1 MDESIGGPPKR
12 TQEDLIRTIVVARD
26 SVWVVNNE
34 IQKKAENGTL
44 TEEGK
49 GNIQRNVSHLEIV
62 TSDAEIVNCGEDIS
76 DLLAAITAG
85 KAILEE

>member
-34 IQKKAENGTL
+34 IQKK
-44 TEEGK
+44 
-49 GNIQRNVSHLEIV
+49 S
-62 TSDAEIVNCGEDIS
+62 
-76 DLLAAITAG
+76 
-85 KAILEE
+85 